1 VPESKVWTANRER
14 RRVLLGEMP
23 LFMVVLLPLSEG
35 LGRLR
40 AFQQV
45 PVQEIRATSRVDGEG
60 FKFVL
65 N

>member
-1 VPESKVWTANRER
+1 M
-14 RRVLLGEMP
+14 LLGEMP
-23 LFMVVLLPLSEG
+23 LFMVVLLPVPEG

-45 PVQEIRATSRVDGEG
+45 PVQEIRAASRVDGEG